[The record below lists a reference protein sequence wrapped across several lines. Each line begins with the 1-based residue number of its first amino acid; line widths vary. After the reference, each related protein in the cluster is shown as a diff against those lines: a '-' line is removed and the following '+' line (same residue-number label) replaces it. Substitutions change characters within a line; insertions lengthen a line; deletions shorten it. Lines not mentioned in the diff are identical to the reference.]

1 MLSLTCFTCVGLSE
15 QKCLALQE
23 FGSDSCVA
31 RSLMILELLDAK
43 LLLEAIRGSVKV
55 RQLNQLVFE
64 YIDVQVSCS

>member
-1 MLSLTCFTCVGLSE
+1 
-15 QKCLALQE
+15 
-23 FGSDSCVA
+23 
-31 RSLMILELLDAK
+31 MILELLDAK